1 MNWRFYILSLS
12 IVAVLFAACRTDEV
26 LVDMEKIH
34 VAEPEYTDVEGFYLL
49 NEGNMGSNKSTLDY
63 FDYGEGTYYKKIYI
77 LRETRR
83 WLKNWAMWEM
93 TC

>member
-1 MNWRFYILSLS
+1 MSLS

-49 NEGNMGSNKSTLDY
+49 NGQQQVYSRL
-63 FDYGEGTYYKKIYI
+63 F
-77 LRETRR
+77 
-83 WLKNWAMWEM
+83 
-93 TC
+93 